1 MTLFG
6 SVRFTRTSP
15 WLSLVV
21 IVVVTLAASINRQIV
36 GLIAQSV
43 KTTLALTDA
52 QIGSLFSF
60 AGIFVAF
67 ISPFLGQMVD
77 RFDRH
82 RMLVCSIAIWSLAT
96 AAYGLSAGF
105 FALGLSF
112 AVLAGSETALV
123 PLCNSI
129 ISDRFRNEARIN
141 ANLVYFA
148 AGGMTAGIG
157 SYVGG
162 LLLHGAGASLPHIV
176 PFWPVASEWR
186 VSLMA
191 TALIGVPLVAM
202 VLLLGKDDRRRTKTA
217 MTDLSDLRAYLKDH
231 WQALVSFNLSNAG
244 YYIAATTIMGWM
256 PIYLVRRFGM
266 TPGDLGM
273 QLGAVIGVAD
283 VLGII
288 VGLAAIKKLYAKIG
302 PMAPRY
308 IFQFALCGI
317 GLLCFVQLAA
327 TDVRAVLLAL
337 GVQNFLATFGTAS
350 FNNMVQDMSAPDV
363 RGKIFGFN
371 AFVVSIVSIPG
382 PLLVG
387 RLSDSMA
394 GNPQGLLI
402 SMMMVSV
409 PALVASVLLCG
420 FTNGSFLR
428 TVRAVRVLEYGEK

>member
-1 MTLFG
+1 MKLFG

-15 WLSLVV
+15 WLSLTV
-21 IVVVTLAASINRQIV
+21 IVVVTLAASVNRQMV
-36 GLIAQSV
+36 GLIAQTV

-52 QIGSLFSF
+52 QIGGLFSL
-60 AGIFVAF
+60 AGIFVAL

-82 RMLVCSIAIWSLAT
+82 RMLLGSIVIWSLAT
-96 AAYGLSAGF
+96 AAYGLAAGF

-112 AVLAGSETALV
+112 AVLAGAETALV

-157 SYVGG
+157 AYVGG
-162 LLLHGAGASLPHIV
+162 LLLHGAGASLPYIMR
-176 PFWPVASEWR
+176 FWPAALEWR

-191 TALIGVPLVAM
+191 TALLGVPLAAM
-202 VLLLGKDDRRRTKTA
+202 ALLLGKDERRLVNRA
-217 MTDLSDLRAYLKDH
+217 MTDLSDLRAYLRDH
-231 WQALVSFNLSNAG
+231 WQALVSFNLANAG

-256 PIYLVRRFGM
+256 PIYLARRFDM

-273 QLGAVIGVAD
+273 KLGMVIGAAD
-283 VLGII
+283 LLGIF
-288 VGLAAIKKLYAKIG
+288 VGLVAVKKLYAAIG

-308 IFQFALCGI
+308 IFQVALCCI
-317 GLLCFVQLAA
+317 ALLCLVQLAA
-327 TDVRAVLLAL
+327 ADVWTVLLAL
-337 GVQNFLATFGTAS
+337 GAQNFLATFGTAS
-350 FNNMVQDMSAPDV
+350 FNNMVQDISAPEV

-387 RLSDSMA
+387 MLSDSMT

-402 SMMMVSV
+402 SMMMVSL
-409 PALVASVLLCG
+409 PALIASALLCG

-428 TVRAVRVLEYGEK
+428 TVRAVRVLEYGAS

>member
-1 MTLFG
+1 
-6 SVRFTRTSP
+6 
-15 WLSLVV
+15 
-21 IVVVTLAASINRQIV
+21 
-36 GLIAQSV
+36 
-43 KTTLALTDA
+43 
-52 QIGSLFSF
+52 
-60 AGIFVAF
+60 
-67 ISPFLGQMVD
+67 
-77 RFDRH
+77 
-82 RMLVCSIAIWSLAT
+82 
-96 AAYGLSAGF
+96 
-105 FALGLSF
+105 
-112 AVLAGSETALV
+112 
-123 PLCNSI
+123 
-129 ISDRFRNEARIN
+129 
-141 ANLVYFA
+141 
-148 AGGMTAGIG
+148 
-157 SYVGG
+157 
-162 LLLHGAGASLPHIV
+162 
-176 PFWPVASEWR
+176 
-186 VSLMA
+186 
-191 TALIGVPLVAM
+191 
-202 VLLLGKDDRRRTKTA
+202 

-244 YYIAATTIMGWM
+244 YYVAATTIMGWM

-266 TPGDLGM
+266 SPGDLGM

-283 VLGII
+283 VLGIF

-317 GLLCFVQLAA
+317 ALLCFVQLAA
-327 TDVRAVLLAL
+327 SDVRAVLLAL

-382 PLLVG
+382 PLMVG
-387 RLSDSMA
+387 MLSDSLS

-428 TVRAVRVLEYGEK
+428 TVRAVRVLEYGEN

>member
-6 SVRFTRTSP
+6 PVRLTRTSP
-15 WLSLVV
+15 WMSLAV
-21 IVVVTLAASINRQIV
+21 IVVVTLAASVNRQLV

-52 QIGSLFSF
+52 QIGSLFSL
-60 AGIFVAF
+60 AGIFVAV

-82 RMLVCSIAIWSLAT
+82 RMLLGSIAIWSLAT
-96 AAYGLSAGF
+96 AAYGLATGF

-112 AVLAGSETALV
+112 AVLAGAETALV

-148 AGGMTAGIG
+148 AGGMTAGMG
-157 SYVGG
+157 SYLGG
-162 LLLHGAGASLPHIV
+162 LLLHGAAASLPHIV
-176 PFWPVASEWR
+176 LFWPAASEWR

-191 TALIGVPLVAM
+191 TALIGVPLAAM
-202 VLLLGKDDRRRTKTA
+202 VLLLGKDNRPRSSTT

-244 YYIAATTIMGWM
+244 YYVAATTIMGWM

-266 TPGDLGM
+266 SPSDLGM
-273 QLGAVIGVAD
+273 QLGVVIGVAD
-283 VLGII
+283 VLGIF
-288 VGLAAIKKLYAKIG
+288 VGLVAIKKLYAKIG

-317 GLLCFVQLAA
+317 ALLCLVQLA
-327 TDVRAVLLAL
+327 TSDVRAVLLTL
-337 GVQNFLATFGTAS
+337 GAQNFLATFGTAS
-350 FNNMVQDMSAPDV
+350 FNNMVQDMSAPEV

-387 RLSDSMA
+387 MLSDSMPD
-394 GNPQGLLI
+394 NPQGLLI
-402 SMMMVSV
+402 SMLMVSL
-409 PALVASVLLCG
+409 PALIASVLLCG

-428 TVRAVRVLEYGEK
+428 TVQAVRVLEYCEN